1 MNHGGHGERGG
12 EQAKAQ
18 SPRATTERRL
28 AALAA
33 IALLAGAA
41 FALSR
46 LGYRPNA
53 GPDVFDSP
61 AAFDRYVAELR
72 LETLALEQAGVRL
85 GKAGFRCELLA
96 PGNLSCYRKVRG
108 SNCGERQFV
117 DLASGDA
124 GTNRPG
130 EPQPAGTLRISTRFG
145 LTCD

>member
-1 MNHGGHGERGG
+1 MNHGGNGERGG
-12 EQAKAQ
+12 ERAKAQ
-18 SPRATTERRL
+18 SPGAATQRWL
-28 AALAA
+28 AVLAA
-33 IALLAGAA
+33 IALLAGTA

-46 LGYRPNA
+46 LGYRPNT

-72 LETLALEQAGVRL
+72 LETLVLEQAGARL
-85 GKAGFRCELLA
+85 GEAGFRCELLA

-117 DLASGDA
+117 DLASGDSA
-124 GTNRPG
+124 TSDPG
-130 EPQPAGTLRISTRFG
+130 EGPRAGALRISTRFG